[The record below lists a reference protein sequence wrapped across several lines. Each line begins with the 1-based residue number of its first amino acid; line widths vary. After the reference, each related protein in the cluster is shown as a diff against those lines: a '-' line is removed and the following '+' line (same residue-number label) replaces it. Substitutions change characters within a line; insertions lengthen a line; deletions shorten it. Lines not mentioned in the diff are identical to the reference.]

1 MRHDLERRAL
11 GAVELR
17 AEGDGHDAMPVIVGR
32 AAVFDSLSEDL
43 GGWRERIAPGAFA
56 ATLAED
62 DIRAL
67 INHSPDAVLGR
78 NRAGTL
84 TLAEDREGLSVRIEP
99 PDTRY
104 ARDLVTSIRRGDVSG
119 MSIGF
124 RTLTDEWN
132 MEDGEPV
139 RTLKAVRLYD
149 VSPVVFP
156 AYPQTDVAVRS
167 LAAFRETLKPPVPWR
182 RELARRRLEL
192 EL

>member
-1 MRHDLERRAL
+1 MNPDLERRLL

-17 AEGDGHDAMPVIVGR
+17 AEGDGDAMPTIVGH
-32 AAVFDSLSEDL
+32 AAVFDSLSENL

-67 INHSPDAVLGR
+67 INHSSNAVLGR
-78 NRAGTL
+78 NVAGTL
-84 TLAEDREGLSVRIEP
+84 QLAEDRDGLSVRIEP
-99 PDTRY
+99 PDTGY

-124 RTLTDEWN
+124 RTLSDEWN

-149 VSPVVFP
+149 VSPVTFP
-156 AYPQTDVAVRS
+156 AYPQTDVGLRS
-167 LAAFRETLKPPVPWR
+167 LSAFRESLKPPVPWR